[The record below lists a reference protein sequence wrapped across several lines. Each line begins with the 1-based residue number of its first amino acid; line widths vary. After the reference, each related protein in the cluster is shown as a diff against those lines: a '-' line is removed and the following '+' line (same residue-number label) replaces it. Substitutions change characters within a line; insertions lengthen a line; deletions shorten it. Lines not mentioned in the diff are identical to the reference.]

1 MPCLHPTLKNSQADD
16 SFVAPLTSRERE
28 MADLKEAEG
37 TEVIGSSARRTHAG
51 AQLGM
56 EWDQAAEE
64 AIESL
69 SRGEKKI
76 VQLVSKAN

>member
-1 MPCLHPTLKNSQADD
+1 
-16 SFVAPLTSRERE
+16 

-37 TEVIGSSARRTHAG
+37 TEVIGSSARRTHAGAHAG

-76 VQLVSKAN
+76 VQLVSKAT